1 MLAKKLT
8 IDKIPHLIKG
18 KRVIMR
24 VDFNVPLKQNQ
35 AGVLEIS
42 DTKRINATL
51 PSINFC
57 LENGAKSVVLMS
69 HLGRPDG
76 LRKRSKSM
84 RPVLP
89 ALEDLVKRK
98 VSFLDDCVG
107 SDVEKACNSATNGQ
121 VILLENLR
129 FHLSEEGKG
138 VNVAGEKIKAS
149 KSDIENFR
157 KSLTS
162 LGDLYI
168 NDAFGTAHRAHS
180 SMVGVNVPV
189 RAAGFLMKKELQ
201 YFSKVLENPVRPM
214 TVVMGGAKVKDKI
227 QLIMNL
233 LDIVDEMI
241 IGGGMA
247 FTFNKVM
254 NGTKIGAS
262 LYDADGAALV
272 PEILAKA
279 AAKGVKI
286 HIPCD
291 FVCADKFAADA
302 AVLQRNEQQGIDDGW
317 LGLDIGPKTIEANK
331 DVIQRAK
338 TVFWNGP
345 QGVFE
350 MEPFSKGSIAML
362 DSIIQATKNGAT
374 SVAGGGDTVALLKKV
389 KGSAEKLSHVSTG
402 GGASLELLEGKQLP
416 GVVALSN
423 TDEVF

>member
-1 MLAKKLT
+1 
-8 IDKIPHLIKG
+8 
-18 KRVIMR
+18 
-24 VDFNVPLKQNQ
+24 
-35 AGVLEIS
+35 
-42 DTKRINATL
+42 
-51 PSINFC
+51 
-57 LENGAKSVVLMS
+57 MS

-76 LRKRSKSM
+76 FRKPEFSM

-98 VSFLDDCVG
+98 VSFLEDCVG
-107 SDVEKACNSATNGQ
+107 GDVEKSCNSAKDGQ

-138 VNVAGEKIKAS
+138 VNAAGEKIKAS
-149 KSDIENFR
+149 KTDIEGFR

-189 RAAGFLMKKELQ
+189 RAAGFLMKKELE
-201 YFSKVLENPVRPM
+201 YFSKVLESPVRPM

-247 FTFNKVM
+247 FTFNKVI

-262 LYDADGAALV
+262 LYDPDGAALV

-279 AAKGVKI
+279 AAKNVKI
-286 HIPCD
+286 HIPTD
-291 FVCADKFAADA
+291 FICADKFAADA
-302 AVLQRNEQQGIDDGW
+302 N
-317 LGLDIGPKTIEANK
+317 
-331 DVIQRAK
+331 
-338 TVFWNGP
+338 
-345 QGVFE
+345 
-350 MEPFSKGSIAML
+350 
-362 DSIIQATKNGAT
+362 
-374 SVAGGGDTVALLKKV
+374 
-389 KGSAEKLSHVSTG
+389 
-402 GGASLELLEGKQLP
+402 
-416 GVVALSN
+416 VV
-423 TDEVF
+423 